1 MVGAAMAL
9 ERPQFTVGIE
19 EEYLLVETESRDLVR
34 DPPPELWTDLNEAL
48 GNEVGNE
55 FMRSQVEIQTRP
67 CANISEAR
75 EDLTNKRRTVCEV
88 AERYDLHPIA
98 ASTHPFADWGQQ
110 LHTDKKRYN
119 LLARDM
125 QGVVRRL
132 VISGM
137 HVHVGIPE
145 PDLRIDLM
153 SQVSYFLPHLL
164 ALSTS
169 SPFWH
174 GEDTGLKSYR
184 MSVFKALPRTG
195 LPEHFNSWA
204 EYERHVN
211 VLVEAG
217 IFEDASKVWWDVRP
231 SAQFPTL
238 EMRIADICTRVE
250 DGLSI
255 AALYQSLLAMLFTK
269 RQNNQRWRT
278 YSNFLIAE
286 NLWRAQRYGINEPL
300 MDFGIGKL
308 VPFNELTEE
317 LIVILRKEADRLGCT
332 AELENIREII
342 RRGTSA
348 DRQLA
353 VYEKALAENAEPREA
368 LKRVVDFLIEETKV
382 GL

>member
-1 MVGAAMAL
+1 M

-34 DPPPELWTDLNEAL
+34 DPPPELWSDLNEAL

-67 CANISEAR
+67 CADISEAR
-75 EDLTNKRRTVCEV
+75 QDLTNKRRTVCEV
-88 AERYDLHPIA
+88 AGRYDLHPIA

-255 AALYQSLLAMLFTK
+255 AALYQSLLAMLFSK

-317 LIVILRKEADRLGCT
+317 LIQILRKEADRLGCT
-332 AELENIREII
+332 AELENIREIV

-353 VYEKALAENAEPREA
+353 VYEKALAENSEPREA

>member
-1 MVGAAMAL
+1 SNLAAA
-9 ERPQFTVGIE
+9 RA
-19 EEYLLVETESRDLVR
+19 DLAQLR
-34 DPPPELWTDLNEAL
+34 AT
-48 GNEVGNE
+48 
-55 FMRSQVEIQTRP
+55 
-67 CANISEAR
+67 
-75 EDLTNKRRTVCEV
+75 V
-88 AERYDLHPIA
+88 AELAGVHGLAPIA

-255 AALYQSLLAMLFTK
+255 AALYQSLLAMLFSK

-317 LIVILRKEADRLGCT
+317 LIQILRKEADRLGCT
-332 AELENIREII
+332 AELENIREIV

-353 VYEKALAENAEPREA
+353 VYEKALAENSEPREA

>member
-1 MVGAAMAL
+1 MAL
-9 ERPQFTVGIE
+9 ERPDFSVGIE

-34 DPPPELWTDLNEAL
+34 DPPKELWDDLNEAL
-48 GNEVGNE
+48 GNEVGSE
-55 FMRSQVEIQTRP
+55 FMRSQVEIQTKP
-67 CANISEAR
+67 CANITDAR
-75 EDLTNKRRTVCEV
+75 RDLIGKRRAVCEI

-110 LHTDKKRYN
+110 LHTDKERYN
-119 LLARDM
+119 LLARNM

-137 HVHVGIPE
+137 HVHVGIND
-145 PDLRIDLM
+145 PDVRIDLM
-153 SQVSYFLPHLL
+153 SQISYFLPHLL

-174 GEDTGLKSYR
+174 GEDTGLMSYR

-217 IFEDASKVWWDVRP
+217 IFEDASQVWWDVRP
-231 SAQFPTL
+231 SANFPTL

-250 DGLSI
+250 DGLTV
-255 AALYQSLLAMLFTK
+255 AAVYLSLLSMLFTK
-269 RQNNQRWRT
+269 RKSNQRWRT

-300 MDFGIGKL
+300 MDFGIGQL
-308 VPFNELTEE
+308 VSFADLTEE
-317 LIVILRKEADRLGCT
+317 LIEILAPEAERLGCV
-332 AELENIREII
+332 AEVENVRNIVK
-342 RRGTSA
+342 RGTSA

-353 VYEKALAENAEPREA
+353 VYEKALAERAEPREA
-368 LKRVVDFLIEETKV
+368 LERVVDFLIEETKV

>member
-1 MVGAAMAL
+1 MSM

-19 EEYLLVETESRDLVR
+19 EEYLLVEADSRDLVR
-34 DPPPELWTDLNEAL
+34 DPPRELWDDLNNAL
-48 GNEVGNE
+48 GEEVGSE

-67 CANISEAR
+67 CATIAEAR
-75 EDLTNKRRTVCEV
+75 ADLTGKRRTVCEI
-88 AERYDLHPIA
+88 AERYGLHSIA
-98 ASTHPFADWGQQ
+98 ASTHPFADWGRQ
-110 LHTDKKRYN
+110 LHTDKERYN

-132 VISGM
+132 LISGM
-137 HVHVGIPE
+137 HVHVGIE
-145 PDLRIDLM
+145 DEDERIDLM
-153 SQVSYFLPHLL
+153 NQVSYFLPHLL

-174 GEDTGLKSYR
+174 SEDTGLKSYR

-211 VLVEAG
+211 VLVQAG
-217 IFEDASKVWWDVRP
+217 IFEDASKVWWDIRP
-231 SAQFPTL
+231 SARYPTL
-238 EMRIADICTRVE
+238 EMRIADICTTIE
-250 DGLSI
+250 DGITI
-255 AALYQSLLAMLFTK
+255 AAVYTSLLSMLYTK
-269 RQNNQRWRT
+269 RQHNQRWRT
-278 YSNFLIAE
+278 YANFLIAE

-300 MDFGIGKL
+300 MDFGVGRL
-308 VPFNELTEE
+308 VPFPELTEE
-317 LIVILRKEADRLGCT
+317 LIEILAPEAARLGCVP
-332 AELENIREII
+332 EVEHMREIV

-353 VYEKALAENAEPREA
+353 VYEKALAEGNDSPAA
-368 LKRVVDFLIEETKV
+368 LRKVVDFLITETKV

>member
-1 MVGAAMAL
+1 M

-34 DPPPELWTDLNEAL
+34 DPPPELWSDLNEAL

-67 CANISEAR
+67 CADISEAR
-75 EDLTNKRRTVCEV
+75 QDLTNKRRTVCEV
-88 AERYDLHPIA
+88 AGRYDLHPIA

-255 AALYQSLLAMLFTK
+255 AALYQSLLAMLFSK

-317 LIVILRKEADRLGCT
+317 LIQILRKEADRLGCT
-332 AELENIREII
+332 AELENIREIV

-353 VYEKALAENAEPREA
+353 VYEKALSENSEPREA